1 MTGLTSEA
9 PATGCFYYVVTSGA
23 TNNDRR
29 YVQSVA
35 RAKDQNSSPIIQFS
49 SRILAKRFSS
59 LAVCRS
65 YCDFLNR
72 AEGLP
77 EFLVVME

>member
-1 MTGLTSEA
+1 MTGLTSET
-9 PATGCFYYVVTSGA
+9 PSTGCFYYVVTSDA
-23 TNNDRR
+23 RNQDRR
-29 YVQSVA
+29 YVQSIA
-35 RAKDQNSSPIIQFS
+35 RAKDQTSAPSIRFS

-77 EFLVVME
+77 EFMVVME